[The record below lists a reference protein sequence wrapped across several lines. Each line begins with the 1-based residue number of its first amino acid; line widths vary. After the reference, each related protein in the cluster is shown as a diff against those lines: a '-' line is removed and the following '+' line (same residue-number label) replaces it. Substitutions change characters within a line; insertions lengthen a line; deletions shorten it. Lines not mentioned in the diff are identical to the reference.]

1 MTFDLV
7 GSELFRN
14 GGSADGFYGPMMW
27 KRLKLMTMT
36 VGSTKAQTRNIFTYY
51 SDIGV
56 LDKRWVCRDLAL
68 VQSLVA
74 AFRELDLKFPV
85 VRLLVDYLGGR
96 YIKLKRRI
104 SIVDLIKLQ
113 IAQSTDLNSKQN
125 DMES

>member
-1 MTFDLV
+1 MEKVEADDD
-7 GSELFRN
+7 
-14 GGSADGFYGPMMW
+14 GGLLTA
-27 KRLKLMTMT
+27 
-36 VGSTKAQTRNIFTYY
+36 GSTKAQTRNIFTYY

-56 LDKRWVCRDLAL
+56 LDKRWLCRDLAL

-96 YIKLKRRI
+96 YIKLKRQI
-104 SIVDLIKLQ
+104 SIVDFIKLQ